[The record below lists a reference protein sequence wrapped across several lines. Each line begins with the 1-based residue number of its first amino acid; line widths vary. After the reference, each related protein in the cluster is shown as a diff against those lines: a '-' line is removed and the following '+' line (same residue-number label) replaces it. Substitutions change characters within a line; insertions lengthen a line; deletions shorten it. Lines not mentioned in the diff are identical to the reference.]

1 MRFSRVN
8 ALAGIRG
15 AWSCCTRSLRRA
27 SLSSSRIAAVAE
39 SSDVIWAWIR
49 TLSRRPADACSMMD
63 GVRGLGKGAS
73 SADDITEGIL
83 FPPVAEAEV
92 VKEER

>member
-39 SSDVIWAWIR
+39 SSDVIWAC
-49 TLSRRPADACSMMD
+49 TSTPSRRPAVACWMMD
-63 GVRGLGKGAS
+63 GERGLGRGAS
-73 SADDITEGIL
+73 SADDITEPIL
-83 FPPVAEAEV
+83 FPPVAVAEF